1 MEISEMPFPKAA
13 ERIDISE
20 SSFSMSSHQNGNL
33 RDAVSEGS
41 RADRH
46 P

>member
-13 ERIDISE
+13 ERIDIPE
-20 SSFSMSSHQNGNL
+20 GP
-33 RDAVSEGS
+33 VSLASGRRRLANS
-41 RADRH
+41 